1 MLRRHLVLTSLLL
14 AGCAAQAHR
23 IPETN
28 LADVTVVDRTTG
40 ERLPVYWHRGERWI
54 AGAPGHRYS
63 VELVNRTGERL
74 MAVVAVDGV
83 NAVTGETA
91 AWDQNGYVF
100 APWQRWEV
108 RGWRKSHERIAA
120 FEFTALSNSYAA
132 RTGRPDHVGVIGVA
146 LFRERPQ
153 PRPAPAAPAVRDS
166 SGEPAR
172 EQRADAP
179 ASESSAAG
187 AAAPQRAEA
196 DGQRGRLAQ
205 NKSERLGTGHG
216 ASEYSYVS
224 TTTFERLRSTPEQ
237 VVTIRYDSRENLLAL
252 GVIPPAPIAM
262 PTPRPFPG
270 SGGFVPD
277 PPR

>member
-1 MLRRHLVLTSLLL
+1 MLRRTLVLGSLLL

-23 IPETN
+23 IPEAS
-28 LADVTVVDRTTG
+28 LADITVVDRNTG

-54 AGAPGHRYS
+54 AGAPGHRYA
-63 VELVNRTGERL
+63 VELVNRTGERI
-74 MAVVAVDGV
+74 MAVVAVDGI

-100 APWQRWEV
+100 APGQRWEV
-108 RGWRKSHERIAA
+108 RGWRKSNERVAA
-120 FEFTALSNSYAA
+120 FEFTALPNSYAA

-146 LFRERPQ
+146 LFRERPRPVQ
-153 PRPAPAAPAVRDS
+153 LPAPAPSVRDS
-166 SGEPAR
+166 AR
-172 EQRADAP
+172 EQSSDVPASAP
-179 ASESSAAG
+179 ANELGAAG
-187 AAAPQRAEA
+187 GRSRAEA
-196 DGQRGRLAQ
+196 DASAPAKTLRQA
-205 NKSERLGTGHG
+205 ERLGTGHG

-224 TTTFERLRSTPEQ
+224 TTSFERMSPTPDQ
-237 VVTIRYDSRENLLAL
+237 VITLRYDSRENLLAL
-252 GVIPPAPIAM
+252 GVIRPAPIAM